1 MEKYGYEFTEDQLL
15 KTASQVEGKEDL
27 LEHIS
32 TKKEANQI
40 KVKEKTKPKTITKF
54 QTISDGYYLN
64 ISDPTSAD

>member
-40 KVKEKTKPKTITKF
+40 KVKEKTKPKTKF
-54 QTISDGYYLN
+54 QTISDGYCFN